1 MEMDKW
7 DPERKKR
14 YKKECNELKK
24 LLETMPESVFY
35 KGKKKEP

>member
-1 MEMDKW
+1 MGMDEW
-7 DPERKKR
+7 GPERKKR

-24 LLETMPESVFY
+24 VLEKMPESVFY

>member
-14 YKKECNELKK
+14 FKKEFNKLKK
-24 LLETMPESVFY
+24 LLEKMPESVFY